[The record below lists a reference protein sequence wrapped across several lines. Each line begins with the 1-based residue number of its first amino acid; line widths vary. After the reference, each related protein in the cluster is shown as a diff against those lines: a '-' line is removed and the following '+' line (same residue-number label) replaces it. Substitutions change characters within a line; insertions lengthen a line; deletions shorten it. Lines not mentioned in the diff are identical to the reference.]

1 MMSLP
6 FAATILDAAG
16 LADELDRFHLL
27 KHQRFNELASE
38 FPGGGATGLAQFLV
52 ARGELTA
59 YQAERALSGQ
69 ARSLAVGPYRL
80 LEPHHVGAFGPIF
93 RASKGKQQFA
103 IRVLPLRS
111 LWQAKQAKQL
121 VRTLSGL
128 SANPSIVPLVDADSA
143 NGFHYLVWPLVDGE
157 LLADRVAP
165 GSLLSPT
172 ATAQLLASLAG
183 ALAECHARQVVHG
196 LLTPQTIVWNPNE
209 LPRLLEFGAG
219 LLLARNLAVEE
230 SLFDTMSSSLAV
242 AGAFDFSAPEW
253 VADPAN
259 PMPASDQYS
268 LGAIGFFALTG
279 LPPSLTANASRELE
293 RRTIPAGLA
302 AVIARMLNPDPAAR
316 FSCMD
321 EAREVLAELVGMVAV
336 PGSEASFELE
346 PTSRRSGSGSDSA
359 QSGVSWV
366 PPAALLRPAERDGTE
381 ASVHFELPDESP
393 EPIVAVPS
401 PESVETPRPAPWA
414 TSTVTNRPIAAAP
427 PEVRKNLGL
436 LPPPELPAAPL
447 PPLPT
452 KSPSS
457 GQWNAATAKLVSVM
471 PSSERPS
478 GTYIWKK
485 MKRKVLFWQTPGD
498 QVQVS
503 VFGPAGAAHTQT
515 PKLTVFLHSPSVA
528 DSVGTL
534 VRAFH
539 HDAILLGTA
548 PLARELIRGSHLDVH
563 VTLAHTSVTNPLG
576 AFKWKG
582 QPHRLTFDLVVPW
595 EAPVGPALGV
605 VSIGYEEVRIGKVE
619 FAIPIL
625 DGKG

>member
-27 KHQRFNELASE
+27 KHQRLNELASE
-38 FPGGGATGLAQFLV
+38 FPGCGASGLAQFLV

-59 YQAERALSGQ
+59 YQAERALCGQ
-69 ARSLAVGPYRL
+69 ASSLAVGPYRL
-80 LEPHHVGAFGPIF
+80 LEPHRVGAFGPIF
-93 RASKGKQQFA
+93 RATKGKQQFA

-111 LWQAKQAKQL
+111 LWQAKQAKHL

-128 SANPSIVPLVDADSA
+128 SANPSIIPLVDADSA
-143 NGFHYLVWPLVDGE
+143 NGYHYLVWPLVNGE
-157 LLADRVAP
+157 LLSDRVAP

-172 ATAQLLASLAG
+172 ATAQLLAYLAG

-196 LLTPQTIVWNPNE
+196 LLSPQTIVWNSNE

-219 LLLARNLAVEE
+219 MLLARNLAVEE

-242 AGAFDFSAPEW
+242 AGAFDYAAPEW

-259 PMPASDQYS
+259 PLPASDQYS

-293 RRTIPAGLA
+293 RSTIPAGLA
-302 AVIARMLNPDPAAR
+302 TVIARMLHPNRAAR
-316 FSCMD
+316 FSGMD
-321 EAREVLAELVGMVAV
+321 EAREVLAELVGVGTMS
-336 PGSEASFELE
+336 GSEAPFEPE
-346 PTSRRSGSGSDSA
+346 MISRLAGSGSESA
-359 QSGVSWV
+359 QSGMSWV
-366 PPAALLRPAERDGTE
+366 PPAATLRPADRDGTE
-381 ASVHFELPDESP
+381 ASVHFDLPDESP
-393 EPIVAVPS
+393 EPIVAVTS
-401 PESVETPRPAPWA
+401 PETVETPRPAQRA
-414 TSTVTNRPIAAAP
+414 TPTVTNRPLAAAP
-427 PEVRKNLGL
+427 LEVRKNLGL

-452 KSPSS
+452 ESPSS
-457 GQWNAATAKLVSVM
+457 GQWNATSTKPAPALSR
-471 PSSERPS
+471 SERPS
-478 GTYIWKK
+478 GPYLWKK

-503 VFGPAGAAHTQT
+503 VFGPAEAAHAQT
-515 PKLTVFLHSPSVA
+515 PTITVFLHSPSVA
-528 DSVGTL
+528 ESVETL

-576 AFKWKG
+576 AFKWQG
-582 QPHRLTFDLVVPW
+582 QPHRLTFNLVVPW
-595 EAPVGPALGV
+595 EAPIGSALGV
-605 VSIGYEEVRIGKVE
+605 VSIGHEEVRIGKVE
-619 FAIPIL
+619 FEIPIL